1 MSAREVVVL
10 GTASQ
15 APTRARNH
23 VSVFIRFDRV
33 GLLVDCGEGT
43 QRQMLLAGVPSSAVD
58 AVCVT
63 HAHGDHCMG
72 LHGVLA
78 RRILDG
84 VPGPLPLACPASAV
98 PRLRLLTDFALAGGG
113 PELQWRPASEDGP
126 DVVLRGE
133 GWRVETRPLSHRVPA
148 VGYVLVEDD
157 GRRMLPDRLAAAGVS
172 GPDVARLQRGEAV
185 GGVPPEDVSE
195 PRPGQRVA
203 VVMDTALGDGAR
215 ELARDADLL
224 VVEATFLDRDA
235 DLAVEHR
242 HLTAR
247 QAARL
252 AREAGVRRVVL
263 VHLSQRY
270 PDLDGHRQEAG
281 EEHDDVV
288 VARDL
293 DVVPLPARR
302 QEGGQRVEPARR

>member
-1 MSAREVVVL
+1 MAREVVVL

-15 APTRARNH
+15 APTRTRNH
-23 VSVFIRFDRV
+23 VSVVVRFDGPWGRL
-33 GLLVDCGEGT
+33 GLMVDCGEGT
-43 QRQMLLAGVPSSAVD
+43 QRQMVHAGVSSSSLD

-78 RRILDG
+78 RMALDG
-84 VPGPLPLACPASAV
+84 RTAPVPLACPASAV

-113 PELQWRPASEDGP
+113 PELQWRPAAEDGP

-133 GWRVETRPLSHRVPA
+133 GWRVETAPLAHRVPT
-148 VGYVLVEDD
+148 VGYRLVEED
-157 GRRMLPDRLAAAGVS
+157 GRRVLPGRLREAGVA
-172 GPDVARLQRGEAV
+172 GPDVRRLQAGETV
-185 GGVPPEDVSE
+185 DGVTLDDVSE

-203 VVMDTALGDGAR
+203 VVMDTAPCDGAR
-215 ELARDADLL
+215 QLAEGADLL
-224 VVEATFLDRDA
+224 VVEATYLDREAQLAA
-235 DLAVEHR
+235 DHG

-263 VHLSQRY
+263 LHLSQRY
-270 PDLDGHRQEAG
+270 GDLAGHLAEAS
-281 EEHDDVV
+281 EEHADVV

-293 DVVPLPARR
+293 DVVDVPGRLSP
-302 QEGGQRVEPARR
+302 

>member
-1 MSAREVVVL
+1 ML

-23 VSVFIRFDRV
+23 VSVLVRFDGVWGRL

-43 QRQMLLAGVPSSAVD
+43 QRQLLHAGVPSSAVD

-78 RRILDG
+78 RMVLDG
-84 VPGPLPLACPASAV
+84 RTAPVDLACPASAP

-113 PELQWRPASEDGP
+113 PPLRWHPAREDGP
-126 DVVLRGE
+126 DVVLSGP
-133 GWRVETRPLSHRVPA
+133 GWRVETAPLAHRVPT
-148 VGYVLVEDD
+148 VGYRVVEDD
-157 GRRMLPDRLAAAGVS
+157 GRRVLPDALRDAGIA
-172 GPDVARLQRGEAV
+172 GPDVSRLQRGEV
-185 GGVPPEDVSE
+185 VRGVRLEDVSV
-195 PRPGQRVA
+195 PRPGQKVA
-203 VVMDTALGDGAR
+203 VVMDTTLGEGAR
-215 ELARDADLL
+215 RLAEDVDLL
-224 VVEATFLDRDA
+224 VVEATYLDRDA
-235 DLAVEHR
+235 DLAAAHL

-252 AREAGVRRVVL
+252 AREAGARRVVL

-270 PDLDGHRQEAG
+270 PDLDGHRAEAG
-281 EEHDDVV
+281 EEHPDVV
-288 VARDL
+288 VAHDL
-293 DVVPLPARR
+293 DVVPVPARR
-302 QEGGQRVEPARR
+302 